1 MRISDWSSDVCSS
14 VLLLAPGFEL
24 CENRLGALYDT
35 GGNPR
40 QPRDRQAITAVR
52 GSLGNLVEQHQVA
65 LPLTRAD
72 QVDRESGPRFGA
84 PRQLLITRCDA
95 AKYIVPH
102 ITRHDPSQ
110 GARRAVFDGGHPTDP
125 P

>member
-40 QPRDRQAITAVR
+40 EPRDRQAIAAVG

-72 QVDRESGPRFGA
+72 LVERERGQRFGE
-84 PRQLLITRCDA
+84 PRQPMIMRCEEATAFVHLMNRLDHQPETGRA
-95 AKYIVPH
+95 SC
-102 ITRHDPSQ
+102 RE
-110 GARRAVFDGGHPTDP
+110 RRGEHV
-125 P
+125 